1 MTDNI
6 SITPGTGANIAA
18 DDVNGVMFQRV
29 KCLMDI
35 ATGGTFTGP
44 LKLDYTPGT
53 STEIGMFNTP
63 QSDLFLRFVGMNMA
77 DSGKIVTADLYKVN
91 INPTKE
97 LSLITDDLAQMQIE
111 GAALL
116 DPTKPVNATLG
127 QFGAIYQQ

>member
-1 MTDNI
+1 
-6 SITPGTGANIAA
+6 
-18 DDVNGVMFQRV
+18 
-29 KCLMDI
+29 MDI
-35 ATGGTFTGP
+35 
-44 LKLDYTPGT
+44 
-53 STEIGMFNTP
+53 STAIQECDNQI
-63 QSDLFLRFVGMNMA
+63 S
-77 DSGKIVTADLYKVN
+77 